1 MKCGQQLEQ
10 GWCRASLGGLWQ
22 AREEQHQQHARRRA
36 RQVCNVAHLHA
47 AHPHAGAGGHHL
59 ELPQHLRQVN
69 DRQTLSIG
77 QVSGAMAGA
86 ARRAAHIAAGG
97 QCGGSPS
104 RPGRAHLMLL
114 DSHPVAHLLHHKL
127 PQDHKLQ

>member
-59 ELPQHLRQVN
+59 ELSQHLRQVTGKPYQVWGQWQG
-69 DRQTLSIG
+69 RLGVRHTL
-77 QVSGAMAGA
+77 Q
-86 ARRAAHIAAGG
+86 RRAVRRQPLA
-97 QCGGSPS
+97 P
-104 RPGRAHLMLL
+104 L
-114 DSHPVAHLLHHKL
+114 LLHI
-127 PQDHKLQ
+127 